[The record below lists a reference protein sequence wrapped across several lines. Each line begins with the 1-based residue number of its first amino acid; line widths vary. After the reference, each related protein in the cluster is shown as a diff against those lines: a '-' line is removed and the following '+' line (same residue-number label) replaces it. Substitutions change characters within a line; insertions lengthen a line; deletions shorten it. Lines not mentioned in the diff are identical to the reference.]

1 MEHHELFFWSP
12 LELAQSVNVKIRM
25 YRKKMNAMD
34 YEINYPELNMAEITF
49 TVSKADFEKAL
60 EEAKETTKS
69 EDPAVLREFAISS
82 FASKVLTEAVDT
94 NKLKLAYTPA
104 LMGTDD
110 ADGNVTIT
118 INCPLLPEVK
128 LGQYKG
134 LNVTK
139 DAVDVPEEEVIAE
152 MNRQISA
159 QKLWETLPEGTKA
172 EEGDQVIIDFVGEKD
187 GVPFDGGSG
196 ENFPLI
202 LGSHSFIPGFEEQLI
217 GSTAGEKVKVDVTF
231 PENYFE
237 PSLAGQPVVFMCTVK
252 DVQKEIKPELTNEFL
267 AKMKLEGIHS
277 VDDFKNRLAI
287 DLKALK
293 EQEAENKAISTIL
306 EKVADG
312 SEVDIPDAMID
323 NQVEQ
328 YVNEYENNMKQ
339 YGMTLDQYLQFSGQ
353 TLDAFKQQLR
363 PQAILTLRQALV
375 LEAIAEKEA
384 IIAEDKEIE
393 DEYALL
399 SQMYSFPAEQ
409 LKAIIPYGTVATQLV
424 QRKTMDF
431 LKDQN
436 LAK

>member
-1 MEHHELFFWSP
+1 
-12 LELAQSVNVKIRM
+12 
-25 YRKKMNAMD
+25 
-34 YEINYPELNMAEITF
+34 
-49 TVSKADFEKAL
+49 
-60 EEAKETTKS
+60 
-69 EDPAVLREFAISS
+69 
-82 FASKVLTEAVDT
+82 
-94 NKLKLAYTPA
+94 
-104 LMGTDD
+104 
-110 ADGNVTIT
+110 
-118 INCPLLPEVK
+118 
-128 LGQYKG
+128 
-134 LNVTK
+134 
-139 DAVDVPEEEVIAE
+139 
-152 MNRQISA
+152 
-159 QKLWETLPEGTKA
+159 
-172 EEGDQVIIDFVGEKD
+172 
-187 GVPFDGGSG
+187 
-196 ENFPLI
+196 
-202 LGSHSFIPGFEEQLI
+202 
-217 GSTAGEKVKVDVTF
+217 
-231 PENYFE
+231 
-237 PSLAGQPVVFMCTVK
+237 MCTVK

>member
-1 MEHHELFFWSP
+1 
-12 LELAQSVNVKIRM
+12 
-25 YRKKMNAMD
+25 MD
-34 YEINYPELNMAEITF
+34 YEITYPELNMATITF
-49 TVSKADFEKAL
+49 TISKADFEKDLAS
-60 EEAKETTKS
+60 AKEATHS
-69 EDPAVLREFAISS
+69 EDDAALREYAISNA
-82 FASKVLTEAVDT
+82 ASKILTTAVDT

-104 LMGTDD
+104 LMGVDEP
-110 ADGNVTIT
+110 DGDVTVT

-134 LNVTK
+134 LNVVKEET
-139 DAVDVPEEEVIAE
+139 DVPEEEVIAE
-152 MNRQISA
+152 MNRQINA
-159 QKLWETLPEGTKA
+159 QKLWEDLPAGSKA

-187 GVPFDGGSG
+187 GVPFDGGSA
-196 ENFPLI
+196 ENYPLV

-217 GSTAGEKVKVDVTF
+217 GTEAGQKVNVDVTF

-237 PSLAGQPVVFMCTVK
+237 PSLAGKPVVFMVTVK
-252 DVQKEIKPELTNEFL
+252 DIQKEIKPELTNEFL

-293 EQEAENKAISTIL
+293 EQEAENKAITEIL
-306 EKVADG
+306 NRVADG
-312 SEVDIPDAMID
+312 SEVDIPDAMVD

-328 YVNEYENNMKQ
+328 YVQEYTNNMQQ
-339 YGMTLDQYLQFSGQ
+339 YGMTLEQYLQFTGQ
-353 TLDAFKQQLR
+353 SMDDFKAQLR

-375 LEAIAEKEA
+375 LEAIAEKES
-384 IIAEDKEIE
+384 IVAEDKEIE
-393 DEYALL
+393 EEYALL

-424 QRKTMDF
+424 QRKTMDY

-436 LAK
+436 LQK

>member
-1 MEHHELFFWSP
+1 
-12 LELAQSVNVKIRM
+12 
-25 YRKKMNAMD
+25 MNAMD

-196 ENFPLI
+196 ENYPLI

-217 GSTAGEKVKVDVTF
+217 GSTASEKVKVDVTF

-267 AKMKLEGIHS
+267 AKMKLEGIPVSSTH
-277 VDDFKNRLAI
+277 LT
-287 DLKALK
+287 LP
-293 EQEAENKAISTIL
+293 TIL
-306 EKVADG
+306 
-312 SEVDIPDAMID
+312 
-323 NQVEQ
+323 
-328 YVNEYENNMKQ
+328 
-339 YGMTLDQYLQFSGQ
+339 
-353 TLDAFKQQLR
+353 
-363 PQAILTLRQALV
+363 LV
-375 LEAIAEKEA
+375 
-384 IIAEDKEIE
+384 
-393 DEYALL
+393 
-399 SQMYSFPAEQ
+399 
-409 LKAIIPYGTVATQLV
+409 
-424 QRKTMDF
+424 
-431 LKDQN
+431 
-436 LAK
+436 